1 VASALQP
8 PPEAVEAARR
18 ILADGGSVEDMLA
31 VVTPMIAASVAQEFL
46 EAAAAHLHGGEA
58 PDLDGS
64 GGR

>member
-1 VASALQP
+1 MSEQQAEIDADVQAEEADIVRINAAVALVLTEIQK
-8 PPEAVEAARR
+8 
-18 ILADGGSVEDMLA
+18 
-31 VVTPMIAASVAQEFL
+31 FL